1 MGPLAR
7 TSLAGALACGVLVT
21 AVGIGRN
28 LTSGDGGHPPRRPYV
43 ALGDSFTSGPRIPDQ
58 TGKPAGCDRSSR
70 NYPAL
75 VAKQLG
81 IGAADFRDASC
92 SAATITN
99 LTTPQSTDD
108 GTNPP
113 QLSALTA
120 ATALVTIG
128 IGANDIGF
136 STMITRCVTTGAL
149 YEAAARVTISGRAP
163 GQAPCKERYAPGDAA
178 EVTRKI
184 RTAGDHLARALND
197 VRHRAPKARIYIVGY
212 PAILP
217 AKGTG
222 CGSDMPLAP
231 GDVTFLRETER
242 QLNAML
248 RERAEAAGATYVD
261 TFTPS
266 IGHDAC
272 SAEATRWIEPLRPSS
287 PAAAVHPNER
297 GERGMAATVL
307 RAVGP

>member
-7 TSLAGALACGVLVT
+7 TGLAGALACGVLVT
-21 AVGIGRN
+21 AVGIGGS
-28 LTSGDGGHPPRRPYV
+28 LTIGDGDGGRPSGGPYV

-58 TGKPAGCDRSSR
+58 TGEPAGCERSSR

-75 VAKQLG
+75 VARQLG
-81 IGAADFRDASC
+81 ISAADFSDASC
-92 SAATITN
+92 SAATISN
-99 LTTPQSTDD
+99 LTAPQSTDD
-108 GTNPP
+108 GTNPA
-113 QLSALTA
+113 QFSGLTA

-136 STMITRCVTTGAL
+136 SIMVARCVITGAL
-149 YEAAARVTISGRAP
+149 YKTAAGAMNVN
-163 GQAPCKERYAPGDAA
+163 GQAPCKERYAPGDAGQVA
-178 EVTRKI
+178 RRI
-184 RTAGDHLARALND
+184 RTAGDHLTRALND
-197 VRHRAPKARIYIVGY
+197 VKHRAPKARIYIVGY
-212 PAILP
+212 PAVLP
-217 AKGTG
+217 AEGAD

-231 GDVTFLRETER
+231 GDVAFLRETER

-272 SAEATRWIEPLRPSS
+272 SSAATRWIEPVRPSS

-297 GERGMAATVL
+297 GERGMAAAVL

>member
-1 MGPLAR
+1 MAR
-7 TSLAGALACGVLVT
+7 TGLAGALACGVLVT
-21 AVGIGRN
+21 AVGIGRY
-28 LTSGDGGHPPRRPYV
+28 LTGGSDGGGHPPQGPYA

-58 TGKPAGCDRSSR
+58 TGEPAGCDRSSR

-81 IGAADFRDASC
+81 INAADFRDASC

-128 IGANDIGF
+128 IGGNDIGF
-136 STMITRCVTTGAL
+136 STMVAKCVTSGAL
-149 YEAAARVTISGRAP
+149 FKAAAGVTNIS
-163 GQAPCKERYAPGDAA
+163 GQAPCKERYASGDADA
-178 EVTRKI
+178 VARKI

-197 VRHRAPKARIYIVGY
+197 VKHRAPEARIYIVGY

-217 AKGTG
+217 AEGAG

-242 QLNAML
+242 QLNTML
-248 RERAEAAGATYVD
+248 RDRAEAAGATYVD

-272 SAEATRWIEPLRPSS
+272 SAAATRWIEPLRPSS

-297 GERGMAATVL
+297 GERGMATAVL